1 MAEIHGNLSVV
12 LRGEA
17 GESAY
22 EIAVRNGYTGTEKEW
37 LESLKGEA
45 KEAARQTQMALSY
58 SNLSKD
64 KAVQAG
70 NYANEAKGYRDEAQ
84 ELKNSFFP
92 IVDEAREA
100 IRAEKEE
107 AEQKKQIVDEAARQA
122 HLDRTQADADASE
135 VRYLHGQ
142 TIMQKNV
149 ATDAAERAR
158 RYAEGASTAGYEAAQ
173 QALATKLDVY
183 GTAVNAEKVN
193 GLTVETAVPAN
204 AVFTDTTYHRL
215 TAEEAAEG
223 TATTARVITAKVL
236 ADYVAGVAA
245 TAVTSLVNSS
255 PATLDTLKELA
266 DAIGEDPNFATTM
279 TTALAGKLGKTETAV
294 NAEKVNNHTVN
305 ADVPENAVF
314 TDTTY
319 EGMTANEASTGTGTT
334 GRVISAKVLADFV
347 NSVIEALIA
356 SAPGA
361 LDTLKELAD
370 AIGNDPNFATTMVT
384 ALAGKL
390 GKTETAVNAEKVN
403 DHTVNSDVPAG
414 AVFTDTTYSNA
425 TTSTA
430 GLMSAEDKA
439 KLNGIAE
446 GAQVNTLTGVK
457 GNAESEYRTGD
468 VNLSKANIG
477 LGNVDNTADSEKSV
491 AYAANAGTVNGFEV
505 HTAVPA
511 NAVFTD
517 TTYGVAT
524 SSANGLM
531 SATDKAILDAIPNSY
546 ATQAQ
551 VDQLATTATNSVSA
565 AQSAATAAQTA
576 KNQAQSIA
584 DGLVS
589 IRDTAVDTSLSIS
602 GQAADSKTV
611 GDKFAVIGATSA
623 TNNEYLCV
631 WLDSSNHVLFGVK
644 ADGSFYWQKGIPK
657 PIKDELD
664 AIKAR
669 LEALEA

>member
-1 MAEIHGNLSVV
+1 MDIKGGVSNDIAEIHGDLSVV

-22 EIAVRNGYTGTEKEW
+22 EIAVRNGYTGTEREW

-45 KEAARQTQMALSY
+45 KEAERQAQMALSY

-64 KAVQAG
+64 KAIQAG
-70 NYANEAKGYRDEAQ
+70 NYANEAKGYRDETQ
-84 ELKNSFFP
+84 ELKDSFSP
-92 IVDEAREA
+92 MVTEAREA

-107 AEQKKQIVDEAARQA
+107 AEQKKLLVDEAARQA
-122 HLDRTQADADASE
+122 NLDRVQADADAAE

-142 TIMQKNV
+142 TIIQKNV

-158 RYAEGASTAGYEAAQ
+158 EYALGHFDWNQLTNLPTTRDGFGI
-173 QALATKLDVY
+173 TDVPKVD
-183 GTAVNAEKVN
+183 GTDARGTWNINISGKVN
-193 GLTVETAVPAN
+193 
-204 AVFTDTTYHRL
+204 D
-215 TAEEAAEG
+215 
-223 TATTARVITAKVL
+223 
-236 ADYVAGVAA
+236 
-245 TAVTSLVNSS
+245 
-255 PATLDTLKELA
+255 
-266 DAIGEDPNFATTM
+266 
-279 TTALAGKLGKTETAV
+279 
-294 NAEKVNNHTVN
+294 HTIN

-319 EGMTANEASTGTGTT
+319 EKMTASEASTGTGTT

-370 AIGNDPNFATTMVT
+370 AIGNDPDFATTIAT

-390 GKTETAVNAEKVN
+390 GKTETAVNAQKVN
-403 DHTVNSDVPAG
+403 DHTVESDVPAG

-439 KLNGIAE
+439 KLNGIAD

-457 GNAESEYRTGD
+457 GNAESEYRTGN
-468 VNLSKANIG
+468 VNITKSNIG
-477 LGNVDNTADSEKSV
+477 LGNVDNTADNEKSV
-491 AYAANAGTVNGFEV
+491 AYAANAGTVNGFTV
-505 HTAVPA
+505 GKAVPA

-517 TTYGVAT
+517 TTYTNFVKSGSSAKAGLVPSPGTTAGTTKYLREDGSWVVPPNTTYNVAT

-531 SATDKAILDAIPNSY
+531 SKTDKAILDAIPNSY

-565 AQSAATAAQTA
+565 AQAAQTAAETA

-584 DGLVS
+584 NGMAS
-589 IRDTAVDTSLSIS
+589 IRDTAVDTSLAIS

-611 GDKFAVIGATSA
+611 GDKFNVIGATQV

-644 ADGSFYWQKGIPK
+644 RDGSFTWQKGIPK
-657 PIKDELD
+657 PVKDELD

-669 LEALEA
+669 LEALES